1 MATWYT
7 PRCTKKFWHPSSWV
21 YKNYPVSELA
31 GGGLL
36 PEGPRAGV
44 GHLLVRF
51 VADLALQDRQV
62 VLVNPW
68 DHVVLIV
75 IIPSVYRGP
84 LGDSDRMRSE
94 RVLNESAKRTG
105 AVRNGCQK

>member
-62 VLVNPW
+62 VPVASAQAEPLAPLQGELSARKFGSLPAELLGNPAAAC
-68 DHVVLIV
+68 
-75 IIPSVYRGP
+75 
-84 LGDSDRMRSE
+84 RSF
-94 RVLNESAKRTG
+94 A
-105 AVRNGCQK
+105 AVCQKI